1 LATLFASLPIF
12 KEQQDWFLWGILVI
26 SIGIF
31 LMMMYNFRKSM
42 KECVRTPEEMLEEL
56 ASDIELK

>member
-1 LATLFASLPIF
+1 MEKLNEEGQWIVLMGF
-12 KEQQDWFLWGILVI
+12 VI

-31 LMMMYNFRKSM
+31 FMMMYNFRKSM
-42 KECVRTPEEMLEEL
+42 KECVRTPEEMLKEM